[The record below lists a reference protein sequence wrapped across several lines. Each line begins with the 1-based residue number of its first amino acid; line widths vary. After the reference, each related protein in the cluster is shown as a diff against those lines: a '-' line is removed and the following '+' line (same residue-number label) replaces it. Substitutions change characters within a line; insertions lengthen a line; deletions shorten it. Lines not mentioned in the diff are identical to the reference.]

1 MGACASAPRYPHDY
15 ADEAVDQL
23 PSLGR
28 TRASDD
34 RRLLVQSSY
43 ERRREAAESEMVRV
57 RLVYS
62 QDGAER
68 AAADEHRRARREHL
82 CPRAGVPRD
91 GADGSTSTMID
102 DEDERIHPRLS
113 LDAFVVIYHCS
124 GIKNNVETAIRHVRH
139 VARGGDVVR
148 AATTARRSL
157 LSPSP
162 WLWTWT
168 SARRCRRARR

>member
-57 RLVYS
+57 RAACS
-62 QDGAER
+62 RAGAER
-68 AAADEHRRARREHL
+68 AAADEHRRARPEHP

-102 DEDERIHPRLS
+102 DDEDERIHPR
-113 LDAFVVIYHCS
+113 V
-124 GIKNNVETAIRHVRH
+124 
-139 VARGGDVVR
+139 
-148 AATTARRSL
+148 
-157 LSPSP
+157 
-162 WLWTWT
+162 
-168 SARRCRRARR
+168 